1 MNKKTIVFGLIAISL
16 VAVGSTKVFSSDHPS
31 ATSTKTLAAKTLI
44 PATEITHGHGMALDA
59 KDPSKLYIATHH
71 GLYVLQDD
79 KKLYQVGDNHND
91 YMGFSTDAHNSN
103 VFFSSG
109 HPEAGGNI
117 GFQKSE
123 DGGFNWKQVSTG
135 LNGPVDFHALSVSP
149 VDSNLAF
156 GWFKGDLQR
165 STDGGKTWKA
175 FNTGFPVSSLTA
187 DPKDVKL
194 LYATTPAHAGLMVSH
209 NMGEAWEPLSTDLEG
224 GIVSAVAVNPN
235 DTSKLLAF
243 SEKLGGLGM
252 SSDSGKTWQKVDE
265 TFSGEEVL
273 YIAISHSD
281 PATVYALTHT
291 NSVYKSLDGGDTWT
305 KIR

>member
-1 MNKKTIVFGLIAISL
+1 M
-16 VAVGSTKVFSSDHPS
+16 
-31 ATSTKTLAAKTLI
+31 
-44 PATEITHGHGMALDA
+44 
-59 KDPSKLYIATHH
+59 
-71 GLYVLQDD
+71 QDD